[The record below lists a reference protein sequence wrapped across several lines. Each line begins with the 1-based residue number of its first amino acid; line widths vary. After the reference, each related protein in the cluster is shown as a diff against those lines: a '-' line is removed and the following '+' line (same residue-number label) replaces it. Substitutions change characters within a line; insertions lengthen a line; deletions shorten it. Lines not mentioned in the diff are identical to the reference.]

1 MNTLK
6 LNEKGV
12 ELSYHDGWFT
22 SWLELRILNPTISLI
37 VNDEEKQEQN
47 EQVAKVDEIELTDG
61 VA

>member
-47 EQVAKVDEIELTDG
+47 EQVAKVDEI
-61 VA
+61 